1 MAWAFEER
9 SLEDLLMRE
18 LTDLQKGIV
27 AFFAWGMPLKAI
39 AFESGR
45 STHTLSEHMN
55 RIKKKIS
62 ARNQQEVVRYAVA
75 AGLIPNTYH
84 RGELGRALPTDAEDL
99 ADRGI
104 TKLLFTEPLRAT
116 VSA

>member
-75 AGLIPNTYH
+75 APIPTTEASLVA
-84 RGELGRALPTDAEDL
+84 RCRLTPRILPIA
-99 ADRGI
+99 A
-104 TKLLFTEPLRAT
+104 
-116 VSA
+116 